1 MGRCTLVHK
10 NKNIDYA
17 VSFKMDIIN
26 AIENEESPL
35 LSEKDVNVMDW
46 LINQAKKA
54 EFYESALLRIGE
66 NKVNDPQEHAFM
78 TIFEGKQIYEQ
89 FPSERKNKLHRK
101 GVKDE

>member
-1 MGRCTLVHK
+1 MHK

-46 LINQAKKA
+46 LINQAKRQSFTNQHCC
-54 EFYESALLRIGE
+54 E
-66 NKVNDPQEHAFM
+66 
-78 TIFEGKQIYEQ
+78 
-89 FPSERKNKLHRK
+89 
-101 GVKDE
+101 

>member
-1 MGRCTLVHK
+1 MDCLCIRIIERRWNLLHK

-17 VSFKMDIIN
+17 ISFKLDIQN
-26 AIENEESPL
+26 AIENDESPL
-35 LSEKDVNVMDW
+35 LSEKDVNIMNW

-66 NKVNDPQEHAFM
+66 NKVCDPKELAFM

-89 FPSERKNKLHRK
+89 FPKERE
-101 GVKDE
+101 D